1 MGHYRG
7 AYCVTR
13 RRASSPIF
21 RSAPCCARR
30 PGESDRE
37 RGRGIFL
44 SLAFSL
50 EGTAAPEHPKN
61 KALSV
66 YRLRNRR
73 GRNDDDD
80 GDNEHGRRSLR
91 SNVCG
96 DVSERERIKKDVN
109 ENREEPCPRL
119 SCVARRLVG
128 RILGIPLV
136 VVAPC
141 RAASWTMSIHIS
153 RRPCLVTARTR
164 SGTRCRSTAS

>member
-1 MGHYRG
+1 MDHGPLSRCLLCH
-7 AYCVTR
+7 
-13 RRASSPIF
+13 SSESIFADLPICPLL
-21 RSAPCCARR
+21 RSSSR
-30 PGESDRE
+30 RE
-37 RGRGIFL
+37 RSL

-73 GRNDDDD
+73 GRNNDDD

-96 DVSERERIKKDVN
+96 EVSEIERIKKDVN

-119 SCVARRLVG
+119 SCVARVVG

>member
-1 MGHYRG
+1 MSLVGEHL
-7 AYCVTR
+7 R
-13 RRASSPIF
+13 RSSDLPP
-21 RSAPCCARR
+21 AALAR
-30 PGESDRE
+30 PGEGD
-37 RGRGIFL
+37 FL
-44 SLAFSL
+44 SPVFSL
-50 EGTAAPEHPKN
+50 EGAAAPEHPKN

-80 GDNEHGRRSLR
+80 DDNEHGRRSLR

-96 DVSERERIKKDVN
+96 EVSERDRTMRDVN
-109 ENREEPCPRL
+109 ERREEPCPRL
-119 SCVARRLVG
+119 SCVAILVG